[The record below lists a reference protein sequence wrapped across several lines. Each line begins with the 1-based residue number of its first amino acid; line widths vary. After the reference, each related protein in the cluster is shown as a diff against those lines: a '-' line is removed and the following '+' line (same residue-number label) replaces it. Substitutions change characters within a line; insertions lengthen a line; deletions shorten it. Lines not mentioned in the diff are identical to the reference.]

1 MIDLET
7 PRLILRLVPLAGLAA
22 TENRD
27 VATAKQLIGPSLTG
41 EWFENA
47 LWAGLRLRQWKDDP
61 HYAPWSI
68 RAIILKDTGTIV
80 GSINCHDRPQ
90 SYGHNG
96 QNGQM
101 VELGYTI
108 FTPWR
113 RRGIA
118 TEAFTALA
126 NFARTSGVHW
136 IRLSVSPENVPSLEL
151 AKKMGASKIGS
162 QNDDTNGPEDV
173 FLLEL

>member
-1 MIDLET
+1 MNDIESA
-7 PRLILRLVPLAGLAA
+7 RLVMRLVPLAGLAA
-22 TENRD
+22 TE
-27 VATAKQLIGPSLTG
+27 AKDIDAARLLIGASLTG

-47 LWAGLRLRQWKDDP
+47 VWAGVRLQQWKDDP

-80 GSINCHDRPQ
+80 GSINCHDSPQ
-90 SYGHNG
+90 SLEHNG
-96 QNGQM
+96 QNGLM
-101 VELGYTI
+101 IELGYTI

-126 NFARTSGVHW
+126 GFARTSGVHW
-136 IRLSVSPENVPSLEL
+136 IRLSVSPENAPSLGL
-151 AKKMGASKIGS
+151 AKKMGANKIGS
-162 QNDDTNGPEDV
+162 QMDDIDGPEDV